1 MSRLNYNRFKRDNY
15 KRDSAKEY
23 YSDFREIQLGRNN
36 LNTNQKRLISEM
48 YFSKMYKALPEQ
60 SKNIIKSC
68 LGKKYLSNKQKNA
81 LNVIYS
87 KYYIT

>member
-1 MSRLNYNRFKRDNY
+1 MSKLNYNRFKQDNY

-23 YSDFREIQLGRNN
+23 YSDFREIQIGRNN
-36 LNTNQKRLISEM
+36 LSTNQKRLISDM
-48 YFSKMYKALPEQ
+48 YFSKMYEALPEQ

-87 KYYIT
+87 KYYII